1 MLLRIAFTLTIGA
14 LARLALASP
23 ADDAVLQDR
32 PVAYFT
38 MGSTIR
44 APWEPDQTGSGFRAV
59 RYPRGG
65 LPWTRM
71 PNGDRAS
78 VLNGTNQYLEVAS
91 HPSLSVPT
99 TGILMI
105 EAWIRPDTLQFPAQ
119 EGSGYVHWAGKG
131 EANAHE
137 YVLRMYSLS
146 NTESRPNRISAYAF
160 NLSGGLGS
168 GSYFQDP
175 VAPGEWIH
183 VAAAINTQA
192 VSSTYPTGYVR
203 IYKNGVLRDTTGL
216 DQFGVVPSIGSA
228 PLRIGTRD
236 KRSYFQ
242 GAIGKFA
249 IYDYE
254 LPPARLQA
262 HVQSVLQ

>member
-1 MLLRIAFTLTIGA
+1 MLLRIAFMLTIGA
-14 LARLALASP
+14 LAQLAQASP
-23 ADDAVLQDR
+23 ADDAVLQDK
-32 PVAYFT
+32 PIAYFT
-38 MGSTIR
+38 MGSPFR
-44 APWEPDQTGSGFRAV
+44 ALWEPDQTRSGFRAV
-59 RYPRGG
+59 RHPRGG

-91 HPSLSVPT
+91 HPRLSVPT
-99 TGILMI
+99 TGALTI
-105 EAWIRPDTLQFPAQ
+105 EAWIRPDTLQFPSQ

-131 EANAHE
+131 EPNMQE
-137 YVLRMYSLS
+137 YVLRMYSFS
-146 NTESRPNRISAYAF
+146 NNESRPNRISAYAF

-175 VAPGEWIH
+175 VAQGEWIH
-183 VAAAINTQA
+183 VAAVINTKA
-192 VSSTYPTGYVR
+192 ISSTYPTGYVR

-216 DQFGVVPSIGSA
+216 DQFGVVPGAGPA

-236 KRSYFQ
+236 KRSYFK

-254 LPPARLQA
+254 VPPSRLQA
-262 HVQSVLQ
+262 HVREVVQ